1 MHKLLVKQLQ
11 RARCGEGQVDLDRL
25 CTLVSSA
32 YDDDERDRQR
42 IARANRLMGEEI
54 DEAHRRLEAVVDSL
68 QVQNTR
74 FEAALENMSQGLCM
88 FDVQQRLAVCNRR
101 FAAMFGLDAAAQVGR
116 PIAEVMRQCA
126 HSLVEAHS
134 DCDPQGQPISPYLA
148 LMHSARR
155 TALQRDCTDGRILV
169 VTHEPLPDGGC
180 VQTYDDVTAWR
191 LADARMAR
199 MASHDALTDLPNR
212 VLLRDRIDNALATR
226 AADRHVALMCLDLD
240 RFKAVNDSLG
250 HPAGDALLLQVTQ
263 RLRQHVRAS
272 DTIARLGGDEFAIL
286 LDQLSPV
293 ANPEELAER
302 LVHAIEQPY
311 DLDGQTAN
319 IGVSIGI
326 ALAPRDGE
334 DAVTLVKRADLALY
348 NAKASGRGRH
358 SFFDPAMD
366 EAAQD
371 RRTLEIDLRRALEV
385 GEFELHY
392 QPLLHVNSQQVSG
405 FEALLRWRHPQR
417 GLVPPG
423 DFIPMAEDLGLIVPI
438 GDWVLRRACRDAAQ
452 WPTPLRVAVNV
463 SARQFTLGQ
472 GLVDSVRTALADAGL
487 RAERLELE
495 ITESV
500 LMDHNA
506 ATLEVLH
513 ALRGDG
519 VHIVMD
525 DFGIGYSSLAY
536 LRSFPF
542 DKVKIDRSFV
552 HEVSHKADAL
562 AIIRAVSGLCSS
574 LGIASTA
581 EGVET
586 AEQLNLVAREDCTE
600 VQGYLFSRP
609 VPEGDIPTLLARLAG
624 LGEVALAVV
633 VASGQDS

>member
-1 MHKLLVKQLQ
+1 M
-11 RARCGEGQVDLDRL
+11 
-25 CTLVSSA
+25 
-32 YDDDERDRQR
+32 
-42 IARANRLMGEEI
+42 
-54 DEAHRRLEAVVDSL
+54 
-68 QVQNTR
+68 
-74 FEAALENMSQGLCM
+74 
-88 FDVQQRLAVCNRR
+88 
-101 FAAMFGLDAAAQVGR
+101 
-116 PIAEVMRQCA
+116 
-126 HSLVEAHS
+126 
-134 DCDPQGQPISPYLA
+134 
-148 LMHSARR
+148 
-155 TALQRDCTDGRILV
+155 
-169 VTHEPLPDGGC
+169 
-180 VQTYDDVTAWR
+180 
-191 LADARMAR
+191 
-199 MASHDALTDLPNR
+199 
-212 VLLRDRIDNALATR
+212 
-226 AADRHVALMCLDLD
+226 
-240 RFKAVNDSLG
+240 
-250 HPAGDALLLQVTQ
+250 
-263 RLRQHVRAS
+263 
-272 DTIARLGGDEFAIL
+272 
-286 LDQLSPV
+286 
-293 ANPEELAER
+293 
-302 LVHAIEQPY
+302 
-311 DLDGQTAN
+311 
-319 IGVSIGI
+319 
-326 ALAPRDGE
+326 
-334 DAVTLVKRADLALY
+334 
-348 NAKASGRGRH
+348 
-358 SFFDPAMD
+358 
-366 EAAQD
+366 
-371 RRTLEIDLRRALEV
+371 
-385 GEFELHY
+385 
-392 QPLLHVNSQQVSG
+392 
-405 FEALLRWRHPQR
+405 RWRHPQR

>member
-116 PIAEVMRQCA
+116 R
-126 HSLVEAHS
+126 LVEAHS